1 MTTKCINHRAGHV
14 SDGHG
19 VCAYC
24 GATLTKKAVVT
35 DNPTLGPHRQYGQF
49 VTDTSD
55 TLGGMF
61 VIRTT
66 ADAGSEFLGAAH
78 GRDVISRAEMALDAD
93 GRVLALR
100 VHVTDLDARFG
111 LTEQFLA
118 AALEALAHG
127 ADEGDAL
134 GAGRAGDDVRLHV
147 DGVAGIEL
155 AVDVGGDGLHVARAV
170 VDCLAGG
177 GAHRAPFLRR
187 R

>member
-35 DNPTLGPHRQYGQF
+35 DNPTPGPHRQYGQF

-66 ADAGSEFLGAAH
+66 ADAGSEFLGAAQKQ
-78 GRDVISRAEMALDAD
+78 ADAK
-93 GRVLALR
+93 LWAAASEL
-100 VHVTDLDARFG
+100 
-111 LTEQFLA
+111 LA
-118 AALEALAHG
+118 ALTAAVQAHG
-127 ADEGDAL
+127 PF
-134 GAGRAGDDVRLHV
+134 GDDSRP
-147 DGVAGIEL
+147 AWWQAACAAIAKAE
-155 AVDVGGDGLHVARAV
+155 AAS
-170 VDCLAGG
+170 
-177 GAHRAPFLRR
+177 
-187 R
+187 